1 MISGSGRS
9 SGEGN
14 GYPLQYPKG
23 VPHGS
28 DGKESASNVAY
39 AIQDISKTFLYL
51 YYAYL
56 SIKINKFE
64 WTENTTNPKVIFD
77 FAIGNIIHKFKYVK
91 LIMYSLF
98 IKNIFITKCIYNDV
112 SFSLW
117 D

>member
-64 WTENTTNPKVIFD
+64 WTENTTNPKVIVD